1 MKTKKGFTLIELI
14 VSIVIVALLSVVAM
28 VNFSGSRAKARDSR
42 RVADLEKIRMALE
55 MARQLGTTYPSSL
68 DYLVTNSF
76 IQSIPSNPKGSAYSV
91 SYQRSAGNYKYEIGT
106 SMEDL
111 GSTNMAA
118 NGGLNYKVFS
128 P

>member
-28 VNFSGSRAKARDSR
+28 VNFSGTRAKARDSR

-55 MARQLGTTYPSSL
+55 MARQLGTTYPL
-68 DYLVTNSF
+68 TLNVLPTMGV
-76 IQSIPSNPKGSAYSV
+76 IESIPQNPKGIGYS
-91 SYQRSAGNYKYEIGT
+91 YGRSPTSNYRYGLGT

-118 NGGLNYKVFS
+118 SGGINYRVTN

>member
-42 RVADLEKIRMALE
+42 RVADLQRISMALE
-55 MARQLGTTYPSSL
+55 MARQLGTTYPANL
-68 DYLVTNSF
+68 NYLVGNSL
-76 IQSIPSNPKGSAYSV
+76 IQNIPANPKGVGYSY
-91 SYQRSAGNYKYEIGT
+91 SRLSGYTYGLWT

-111 GSTNMAA
+111 GSTNILPS
-118 NGGLNYKVFS
+118 NNKNYKVTN